1 MNRDKQTE
9 IHELSKQ
16 MGEAISTAV
25 EQRYIEDEAK
35 LQAVLRANG
44 WVKAEEIFAEI
55 DDFQRTLRHIFLDMC
70 GGNDYNTLNL
80 LQIDSAIEAL
90 FDSRIAE
97 LKKKYT
103 VTDTNVGCKDT
114 EEGK

>member
-1 MNRDKQTE
+1 MSRDKQTE

-16 MGEAISTAV
+16 MSEAISTAV
-25 EQRYIEDEAK
+25 EQRYIENEVK

-55 DDFQRTLRHIFLDMC
+55 DKKLDDITIVMGALDSLRTFHK
-70 GGNDYNTLNL
+70 T
-80 LQIDSAIEAL
+80 IEKVTAEL
-90 FDSRIAE
+90 AE

-103 VTDTNVGCKDT
+103 
-114 EEGK
+114 EGEG